1 MLTNYLKIAYRNLLR
16 QKSFSLINIVGLTVG
31 LTCCFLIL
39 LFVRHELSYDT
50 FQQKYDRIYRLTYL
64 PKFAGLEQPLALTPP
79 PASPLLT
86 SNFSEIE
93 KSARLYRSNATIEV
107 PNQQPGQH
115 VKYDKERFFFGDSTL
130 LDIFT
135 FHFRQGN
142 PHTALRDKFT
152 VIITNET
159 ATKYF
164 GRQNPIGKTLL
175 YEGKYPLRV
184 TGVVDAFP
192 DNSHVHID
200 LLANYETMY
209 ATESEIVRQN
219 LPQNWVISHGY
230 TYVLLRPGQSVEK
243 VNARFPQFLL
253 THANKQFA
261 KDIVY
266 TLEPLRDIHL
276 RSEVQNSPEPS
287 GSITYLYVFI
297 GIALMTLLIACIN
310 FVNLSTARSLKRA
323 KEVGIRKVLGSEKGQ
338 LIAQF
343 LGESMLLSTV
353 ALGFSFLLITL
364 LLPVLNNLTGKHLTI
379 SYLLSDGWLL
389 LLFVGIALVTGLL
402 AGSYP
407 AFFVSRFQPIATL
420 KGRAVFGSFI
430 SGKAK
435 GGAVRQTLL
444 GVQFVVSIALII
456 GTLVAFQQLHYLQN
470 RPLGFDKEFVITANT
485 RSEKITNVFA
495 DPSDS
500 TYLRLRTFREI
511 LLNNPHI
518 RQVTLSNRQ
527 MGDGSIRRNVVPEGR
542 KPDDNLFIGAV
553 GVDHNFAQVYG
564 LKMVAGRDFSEAYPT
579 DKLSAF
585 LINETGVKQ
594 LGWKSLA
601 EALGKS
607 VNLEGKEGKIV
618 GVLKDFHNQS
628 LLDPIEGT
636 LFTIDQ
642 PHLSLFSIKIQAQDK
657 AETLKFIQQEWDKYF
672 PEKGFSY
679 QFLDQRLAQLY
690 EREQRL
696 STLIGYFA
704 GLAILISCLGLYGLV
719 SLVTQQ
725 KTKEIGIRK
734 VLGASVSSI
743 VSLVSRD
750 FVILVLISLV
760 IASPLA
766 WWAMNKWLAG
776 FAYKIDI
783 TWWMF
788 ALAGLLSLTV
798 TLLTVSFQS
807 IKAALVNPVKSLR
820 SE

>member
-1 MLTNYLKIAYRNLLR
+1 MLFNYLKVTWRNLLR
-16 QKSFSLINIVGLTVG
+16 QKGFSLINIVGLTVG

-50 FQQKYDRIYRLTYL
+50 FQQKYDRIYRVTYL

-79 PASPLLT
+79 PASPLLPA
-86 SNFSEIE
+86 NFSEIE
-93 KSARLYRSNATIEV
+93 TSARLYRSGATIEV
-107 PNQQPGQH
+107 PDQRQGQR
-115 VKYDKERFFFGDSTL
+115 VKYDEERFFFGDSTL
-130 LDIFT
+130 LNIFT
-135 FHFRQGN
+135 FHFQQGN
-142 PHTALRDKFT
+142 PHTALNDKFAV
-152 VIITNET
+152 VITDKI
-159 ATKYF
+159 AAKYF
-164 GRQNPIGKTLL
+164 GTQNPLGKTLL
-175 YEGKYPLRV
+175 YEGKYPLHV
-184 TGVVDAFP
+184 TGVVDMFP
-192 DNSHVHID
+192 DNSHIHID

-209 ATESEIVRQN
+209 ATETETARQN

-230 TYVLLRPGQSVEK
+230 TYVLLRPGQSSET

-266 TLEPLRDIHL
+266 TLEPLGDIHL
-276 RSEVQNSPEPS
+276 RSEAQNTPEPS

-323 KEVGIRKVLGSEKGQ
+323 KEVGIRKVLGSERKQ
-338 LIAQF
+338 LIVQF
-343 LGESMLLSTV
+343 LGESMLLSV
-353 ALGFSFLLITL
+353 IALLISFVL
-364 LLPVLNNLTGKHLTI
+364 IGALLPVLNNLTGKAITVN
-379 SYLLSDGWLL
+379 YFFSDLQL
-389 LLFVGIALVTGLL
+389 ILFFVGVALLTGLL
-402 AGSYP
+402 SGSYP

-420 KGRAVFGSFI
+420 KGSFV

-435 GGAVRQTLL
+435 GGAVRQVLL

-456 GTLVAFQQLHYLQN
+456 GTLVSFQQLLYMRN
-470 RPLGFDKEFVITANT
+470 RPLGFDKEFIITANT
-485 RSEKITNVFA
+485 RNEKISNVFA
-495 DPSDS
+495 DRNDS
-500 TYLRLRTFREI
+500 TYLRLRTFRDM
-511 LLNNPHI
+511 LLANPHV
-518 RQVTLSNRQ
+518 RQVTLANRQ
-527 MGDGSIRRNVVPEGR
+527 MGDGAIRRNVIPEGR
-542 KPDDNLFIGAV
+542 KPDDNLFIGTV
-553 GVDHNFAQVYG
+553 GIDHNFAQAYG
-564 LKMVAGRDFSEAYPT
+564 LKFVAGRDFSETYPT
-579 DKLSAF
+579 DKTAAF

-594 LGWKSLA
+594 LGWKSPT

-636 LFTIDQ
+636 LFSVDQ
-642 PHLSLFSIKIQAQDK
+642 PRLSLFSIKIQAQDK
-657 AETLKFIQQEWDKYF
+657 AETLKFIQQEWDRYF

-696 STLIGYFA
+696 SNLIGYFA

-743 VSLVSRD
+743 VGLVSKD
-750 FVILVLISLV
+750 FVVLVLIALV

-766 WWAMNKWLAG
+766 GWAMTKWLAG
-776 FAYKIDI
+776 FTYKIAI
-783 TWWMF
+783 AWWVF
-788 ALAGLLSLTV
+788 ALAGLMAMLV
-798 TLLTVSFQS
+798 TLLTVSFQA
-807 IKAALVNPVKSLR
+807 IKAALMNPVKSLR

>member
-1 MLTNYLKIAYRNLLR
+1 MLLNYLKIAYRNLLR
-16 QKSFSLINIVGLTVG
+16 QKGFSLINIVGLTVG

-50 FQQKYDRIYRLTYL
+50 FQQKYDRIYRVTYL

-79 PASPLLT
+79 PAAPLLPA
-86 SNFSEIE
+86 NFSEIE
-93 KSARLYRSNATIEV
+93 TSARLVRYSATIEV
-107 PNQQPGQH
+107 ADARPDQH
-115 VKYDKERFFFGDSTL
+115 VKYDEERFFFGDSTL

-142 PHTALRDKFT
+142 PHTALKDKFT
-152 VIITNET
+152 VVITDDI

-164 GRQNPIGKTLL
+164 GKENPLGKTLL
-175 YEGKYPLRV
+175 YEGKHPLRV
-184 TGVVDAFP
+184 TGVVDKFP

-200 LLANYETMY
+200 LLSNYETMY
-209 ATESEIVRQN
+209 ATESEAVRQN
-219 LPQNWVISHGY
+219 LAQNWVISHGY
-230 TYVLLRPGQSVEK
+230 TYVLLRPGKSAET

-253 THANKQFA
+253 THATKQYA

-266 TLEPLRDIHL
+266 ALEPLRDIHL
-276 RSEVQNSPEPS
+276 RSNAQNTPEPA
-287 GSITYLYVFI
+287 GSMTYLYVFI

-323 KEVGIRKVLGSEKGQ
+323 KEVGIRKVLGSEKQQ

-343 LGESMLLSTV
+343 IGESMLLSVV
-353 ALGFSFLLITL
+353 ALFFSLIL
-364 LLPVLNNLTGKHLTI
+364 ISVLLPVLNNLTGKSLTL

-389 LLFVGIALVTGLL
+389 VLFVGVALLTGLL
-402 AGSYP
+402 SGSYP
-407 AFFVSRFQPIATL
+407 AFFVSNFQPIATL
-420 KGRAVFGSFI
+420 KGSFV

-435 GGAVRQTLL
+435 GGAVRQVLL
-444 GVQFVVSIALII
+444 GVQFVASIALII
-456 GTLVAFQQLHYLQN
+456 GTLVAFQQLDYMQN
-470 RPLGFDKEFVITANT
+470 RPLGFDKTFMITANT
-485 RSEKITNVFA
+485 RNDKITNVFA
-495 DPSDS
+495 NRNDS

-511 LLNNPHI
+511 LLSNPHI
-518 RQVTLSNRQ
+518 QQVTLANRQ
-527 MGDGSIRRNVVPEGR
+527 MGDGAIRRNVVPEGH
-542 KPDDNLFIGAV
+542 KPDDNLFIGTVA
-553 GVDHNFAQVYG
+553 VDHNFAQTYG
-564 LKMVAGRDFSEAYPT
+564 LKFVAGRDFSEAYPT
-579 DKLSAF
+579 DKTAAF

-594 LGWKSLA
+594 FGWKSPT
-601 EALGKS
+601 EAIGKS
-607 VNLEGKEGKIV
+607 INLEGKDGKIV

-628 LLDPIEGT
+628 LLDPIEG
-636 LFTIDQ
+636 LLVSVDQ
-642 PHLSLFSIKIQAQDK
+642 PRLSLFSIKIQAQDK

-679 QFLDQRLAQLY
+679 QFLDERLAQLY

-696 STLIGYFA
+696 SKLIGYFA
-704 GLAILISCLGLYGLV
+704 GLAILLSCLGLYGLV

-743 VSLVSRD
+743 VSLLSKD
-750 FVILVLISLV
+750 FVILVLVALV

-776 FAYKIDI
+776 FTYKIDI
-783 TWWMF
+783 EWWMF
-788 ALAGLLSLTV
+788 ALAGVLTV
-798 TLLTVSFQS
+798 LVALLTVSFQS
-807 IKAALVNPVKSLR
+807 IKAALMNPVKSLR